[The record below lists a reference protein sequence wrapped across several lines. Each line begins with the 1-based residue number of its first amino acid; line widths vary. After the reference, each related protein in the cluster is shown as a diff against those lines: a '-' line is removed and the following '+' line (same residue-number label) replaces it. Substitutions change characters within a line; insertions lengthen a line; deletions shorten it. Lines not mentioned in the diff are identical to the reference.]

1 MSIFN
6 QFPWTN
12 YREYNLDWVI
22 RTVTNALADLS
33 STVATYFSDHVDNTL
48 TVAGDAADAKKT
60 GDEISSLSGRL
71 TTVEGYE
78 SRIAALEALQPK
90 RVILRYNGSNWSYGT
105 GDFAAVDSIAT
116 GMIAP
121 GTPPSLDLL
130 GSIVYQPTLSSP
142 ALTLHSV
149 NFNASYGAGKPA
161 YDLTF
166 DGGNVS
172 VTVKWDGTF
181 A

>member
-48 TVAGDAADAKKT
+48 TVAG
-60 GDEISSLSGRL
+60 RL

-90 RVILRYNGSNWSYGT
+90 RVILRYNGANWSYGT
-105 GDFAAVDSIAT
+105 GDFSAVDSIAT

-149 NFNASYGAGKPA
+149 NFNASFGAGKPA

>member
-12 YREYNLDWVI
+12 FREYNLDWVI
-22 RTVTNALADLS
+22 RTVKQCLNDIESTTDDVTDLQSRMTTAEGNITNLQ
-33 STVATYFSDHVDNTL
+33 
-48 TVAGDAADAKKT
+48 
-60 GDEISSLSGRL
+60 GRM
-71 TTVEGYE
+71 TTVEGFE

-105 GDFAAVDSIAT
+105 GDFDAVDSIVT
-116 GMIAP
+116 GMIAS
-121 GTPPSLDLL
+121 GTTPSLDLL
-130 GSIVYQPTLSSP
+130 GSIVYMPTVSSP
-142 ALTLHSV
+142 ALTLYSAK
-149 NFNASYGAGKPA
+149 FNSSYGAGKPA

>member
-12 YREYNLDWVI
+12 YREYNLSWVI
-22 RTVTNALADLS
+22 RTVRQCLDDIES
-33 STVATYFSDHVDNTL
+33 ST
-48 TVAGDAADAKKT
+48 DAITDLQSRMTTAEGNITD
-60 GDEISSLSGRL
+60 LQGRM
-71 TTVEGYE
+71 TTVEGFE

-90 RVILRYNGSNWSYGT
+90 RVVLRYNGVNWSYGT
-105 GDFAAVDSIAT
+105 GDFSAVESIAT
-116 GMIAP
+116 GILAP

-149 NFNASYGAGKPA
+149 NFNASYGVGKPA

-166 DGGNVS
+166 DNGDVS